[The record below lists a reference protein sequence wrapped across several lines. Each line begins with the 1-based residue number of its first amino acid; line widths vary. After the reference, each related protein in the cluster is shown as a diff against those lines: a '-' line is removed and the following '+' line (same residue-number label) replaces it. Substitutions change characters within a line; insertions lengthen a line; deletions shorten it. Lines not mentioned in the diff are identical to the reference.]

1 VTSADY
7 YQTPQG
13 RFEVRCQVMER
24 SNAILELMLAAP
36 NEEAAKE
43 ICRNWKKKYQNIYGA
58 IMEELL

>member
-1 VTSADY
+1 
-7 YQTPQG
+7 
-13 RFEVRCQVMER
+13 MER